1 MTPALRANV
10 GASLAAFVTWLARN
24 PIDGDHPYGASSV
37 RYQVSRYCDYL
48 HTNPWPGGDPLRDA
62 RARDGAA
69 GAYSV
74 YLDTFNSSPATI
86 DLVLASLDHFYVFL
100 GLGRITLPRSAVM
113 SLA

>member
-1 MTPALRANV
+1 MSAVLRANV
-10 GASLAAFVTWLARN
+10 GASLSAFVTWLAKH
-24 PIDGDHPYGASSV
+24 PVDGDQHYGASSV

-69 GAYSV
+69 TAYSV
-74 YLDTFNSSPATI
+74 YLDMFNTPPATI
-86 DLVLASLDHFYVFL
+86 SLILASMDHFYVFL
-100 GLGRITLPRSAVM
+100 GLGQISIARPSAV

>member
-1 MTPALRANV
+1 VNAGLRANV
-10 GASLAAFVTWLARN
+10 GASLAAFVTWLAAH
-24 PIDGDHPYGASSV
+24 PIEGDHHYGASSV

-48 HTNPWPGGDPLRDA
+48 HTNPWPGGDPLRDP

-74 YLDTFNSSPATI
+74 YLDTFNASPATVG
-86 DLVLASLDHFYVFL
+86 LVLASLDHFYVFL
-100 GLGRITLPRSAVM
+100 GLGRIAIPRPAAM

>member
-1 MTPALRANV
+1 MNAGLRANV
-10 GASLAAFVTWLARN
+10 GASLAAFVTWLAQH
-24 PIDGDHPYGASSV
+24 PIDGDHHYGASSV

-48 HTNPWPGGDPLRDA
+48 HTNPWPGGDPLRDP

-74 YLDTFNSSPATI
+74 YLDTFNMPPATI
-86 DLVLASLDHFYVFL
+86 GLVLASLDHFYVFL
-100 GLGRITLPRSAVM
+100 GLGRIAIARPPAM